1 MGTRKPEDIRSIAL
15 ISHGGAG
22 KTTLNEAFLFD
33 AGLVSRM
40 GKVEDKNT
48 VSDFDSEEQKRGISI
63 STSLSTVPYKDK
75 TFLYSGYAGLRRLR
89 RRTALRDARFR
100 TARSSS

>member
-40 GKVEDKNT
+40 GKVEDKNRNAVFPSAPLSRRFLIKT
-48 VSDFDSEEQKRGISI
+48 KRFIFWIRRASPTSSENS
-63 STSLSTVPYKDK
+63 
-75 TFLYSGYAGLRRLR
+75 A
-89 RRTALRDARFR
+89 ARCAFR

>member
-40 GKVEDKNT
+40 GRVEDKNT
-48 VSDFDSEEQKRGISI
+48 VSDFGLGRTETRYFHQHL
-63 STSLSTVPYKDK
+63 SLDGS
-75 TFLYSGYAGLRRLR
+75 L
-89 RRTALRDARFR
+89 
-100 TARSSS
+100 

>member
-33 AGLVSRM
+33 AGLISRM
-40 GKVEDKNT
+40 GRVEDKNT
-48 VSDFDSEEQKRGISI
+48 VSDFDFPRFHIRIRPYIYWIRRASP
-63 STSLSTVPYKDK
+63 TSSA
-75 TFLYSGYAGLRRLR
+75 SSAARCAS
-89 RRTALRDARFR
+89 RTAP
-100 TARSSS
+100 SSL